1 MGEHFEFS
9 SMYLVFWDVN
19 LGFFIFMG
27 VIFMGAYL
35 RVLGDVSSIF
45 ESMNLV
51 FVGGIF
57 QYLRSCSF
65 GIYSIKLVIGKMNLL
80 F

>member
-1 MGEHFEFS
+1 M
-9 SMYLVFWDVN
+9 VFWDVN

-27 VIFMGAYL
+27 VLFMGAYL
-35 RVLGDVSSIF
+35 LVNGDVCLIF
-45 ESMNLV
+45 ETMNLV

-57 QYLRSCSF
+57 QYFRSCSF
-65 GIYSIKLVIGKMNLL
+65 GIYIIKVVFGKMNLL